1 MGDLLPRSNLLSMDK
16 PDDVNAAIW
25 QSAEIA
31 ATWAAEAKSRERA
44 HAAPRRFMAAILPFG
59 PHDGFTFLDL
69 GAGTGAA
76 SRAILD
82 VHPRST
88 AILADF
94 SSAMRGAGEQE
105 MKPYA
110 GRYRYV
116 EFDMSV
122 SDWPAT
128 IPAALDA
135 VVTSL
140 CVHHLPDE
148 RKQGLFTE
156 IFSHLSP
163 GGWYLNYDPVR
174 AEDPIVTAT
183 WERVND
189 SRDPE
194 EAARRLHRSPE
205 EQARWE
211 NHVRYISLLPVQL
224 EYLRRA
230 GFHGID
236 VYWKQLDYVLYG
248 GRRPG

>member
-1 MGDLLPRSNLLSMDK
+1 MDK
-16 PDDVNAAIW
+16 PDEVNAAIW
-25 QSAEIA
+25 QAEDMVQS
-31 ATWAAEAKSRERA
+31 WAAETKTRE
-44 HAAPRRFMAAILPFG
+44 HADGARRRFMAAILPCTEQ
-59 PHDGFTFLDL
+59 DAFTFLDL

-82 VHPRST
+82 AYPRST

-94 SSAMRGAGEQE
+94 SAAMRGAGEQE
-105 MKPYA
+105 MEPYA

-116 EFDMSV
+116 EYDMSA
-122 SDWPAT
+122 SDWPVT
-128 IPAALDA
+128 IPAAFGA

-148 RKQGLFTE
+148 RKRGLFTE
-156 IFSHLSP
+156 IFSHLAP

-189 SRDPE
+189 ARDPE
-194 EAARRLHRSPE
+194 AAAKRLHRSPH
-205 EQARWE
+205 EQELWD
-211 NHVRYISLLPVQL
+211 NHVRYISPLSQQL

-248 GRRPG
+248 GCRPG